1 MLKDFD
7 VTLIF
12 LAEPFEITEYVQLI
26 DMADVE
32 PAIGE
37 VTTVVGWGLN
47 SAIDAVLNRY
57 FELIILLSQ

>member
-37 VTTVVGWGLN
+37 VTTVVSWGLN
-47 SAIDAVLNRY
+47 SAIDAVLNR
-57 FELIILLSQ
+57 